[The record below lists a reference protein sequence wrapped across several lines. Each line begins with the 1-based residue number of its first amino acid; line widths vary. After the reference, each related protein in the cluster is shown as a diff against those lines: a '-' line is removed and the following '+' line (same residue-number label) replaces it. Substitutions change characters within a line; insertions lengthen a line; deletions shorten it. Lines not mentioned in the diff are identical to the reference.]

1 MTDPLEIMK
10 TRVYPEN
17 AFGGFT
23 RCDSTV
29 AYYGRINA
37 VADSDAVVLDVGCGR
52 GGSFVETDGK
62 LSYRVKLRNFKDRVG
77 KVIGIDVDDTGSE
90 NTFLD
95 EFRLIEKLDHWPVE
109 DASVDVLMA
118 DFVMEHV
125 ADPAAFLSEA
135 ARVVRPGGC
144 IALRTP
150 NRWSYVSIAAS
161 ILPNRTHG
169 AVTSKVQASRNEED
183 VFPVLYRCNTRR
195 TLRKAMDRAGFD
207 SAVWTM
213 EAEPAY
219 LSFSPAIYRL
229 GSLIHALM
237 PPVFRTTLLA
247 FGHRRE
253 S

>member
-1 MTDPLEIMK
+1 MPDPKEIMK
-10 TRVYPEN
+10 TRAYPEN

-29 AYYGRINA
+29 AFYGRVNA

-125 ADPAAFLSEA
+125 EDPDAFLTEA
-135 ARVVRPGGC
+135 ARVVRPGD
-144 IALRTP
+144 
-150 NRWSYVSIAAS
+150 AS
-161 ILPNRTHG
+161 HCGPRIDGPT
-169 AVTSKVQASRNEED
+169 
-183 VFPVLYRCNTRR
+183 
-195 TLRKAMDRAGFD
+195 
-207 SAVWTM
+207 
-213 EAEPAY
+213 
-219 LSFSPAIYRL
+219 
-229 GSLIHALM
+229 
-237 PPVFRTTLLA
+237 
-247 FGHRRE
+247 
-253 S
+253 